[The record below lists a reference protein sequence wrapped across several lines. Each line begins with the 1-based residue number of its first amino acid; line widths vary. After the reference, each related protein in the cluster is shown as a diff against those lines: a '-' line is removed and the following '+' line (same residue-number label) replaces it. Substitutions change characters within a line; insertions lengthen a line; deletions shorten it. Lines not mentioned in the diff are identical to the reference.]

1 APTHLYPP
9 SLPDALPISRRWNR
23 PPPRARPSPFCASTS
38 TARAPTATLLRK
50 SSRLSG
56 LCNRAIY
63 WRRLTGILPPGRQTL
78 MEENYESG
86 SCGERAARRDDQR
99 AVVADRGADA
109 HVDE

>member
-1 APTHLYPP
+1 TCA
-9 SLPDALPISRRWNR
+9 RRWNR
-23 PPPRARPSPFCASTS
+23 PPPQVRPLPFCASTS
-38 TARAPTATLLRK
+38 TARAPTATSLRK
-50 SSRLSG
+50 SNRQSG

-63 WRRLTGILPPGRQTL
+63 WTPLTGILLPGRHTL